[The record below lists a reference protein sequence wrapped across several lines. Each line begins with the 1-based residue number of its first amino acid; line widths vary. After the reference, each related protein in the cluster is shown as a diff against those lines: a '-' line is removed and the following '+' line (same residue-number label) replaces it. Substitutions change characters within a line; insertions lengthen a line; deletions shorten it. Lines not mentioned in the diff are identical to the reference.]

1 MKYAGIRILLTVSLL
16 ASGTLADVD
25 VENDNAENFTLSVY
39 ARIRFSEFGGALVMP
54 DKSFGIESTGLT
66 ADFDI
71 TDNTEG
77 QLQLEIR
84 PDDIFLKDCYILWE
98 PFDFLGAQAGKFKKP
113 FCLNTLTSTWDLQA
127 IDHSITHRELSNLL
141 YSGRDIGSVLIL
153 DPQLEY
159 LPTCTFGI
167 FNGSPNAL
175 NQNNEIQYAG
185 RAEFELPCDIVV
197 GTDLTSLR
205 LGEVDEFSVE
215 GYTCSARQQAIGGD
229 LQFETE
235 LGREFSLLLRGEFIR
250 GDNWSAA
257 DVISGDDSPEFQT
270 WWFTG
275 GVTWKTDKPA
285 LESISASLSMGSW
298 EPDRSM
304 GSWEDELV
312 ITLSVDTG
320 TPISIKAAMVNHRPH
335 NIMFEE
341 NRTDYILEA
350 ALDL

>member
-1 MKYAGIRILLTVSLL
+1 MKYAGIRILLTVFIIT
-16 ASGTLADVD
+16 AAALADVD
-25 VENDNAENFTLSVY
+25 VENDSAENFTLSVY
-39 ARIRFSEFGGALVMP
+39 AKIRFSEFGGALVIP
-54 DKSFGIESTGLT
+54 DRSFGIESAGLT

-98 PFDFLGAQAGKFKKP
+98 PFDFLGTQAGRFKKP

-127 IDHSITHRELSNLL
+127 IDHSITHRELSDLL

-153 DPQLEY
+153 DPRPEY
-159 LPTCTFGI
+159 LPKCTFGI
-167 FNGSPNAL
+167 FNGSPDAL
-175 NQNNEIQYAG
+175 NQNNEIQYTG
-185 RAEFELPCDIVV
+185 RAEFELPYDIVV
-197 GTDLTSLR
+197 GTDLSSLR
-205 LGEVDEFSVE
+205 FGEENLETAD
-215 GYTCSARQQAIGGD
+215 GYICSARQTAMGAD

-235 LGREFSLLLRGEFIR
+235 IERDFSMLLRGEFAR
-250 GDNWSAA
+250 GDNWLLA
-257 DVISGDDSPEFQT
+257 DVIGGDVPPEFST

-275 GVTWKTDKPA
+275 GIEWETDKPS
-285 LESISASLSMGSW
+285 LKSISASVSMGSW
-298 EPDRSM
+298 EPDRSV
-304 GSWEDELV
+304 GSREDELV

-320 TPISIKAAMVNHRPH
+320 SPVSFKAAMVNHRPH

>member
-1 MKYAGIRILLTVSLL
+1 MKYAGIRILLTVLIIT
-16 ASGTLADVD
+16 AAAFADVD

-39 ARIRFSEFGGALVMP
+39 ARIRFSEFGGALVIP
-54 DKSFGIESTGLT
+54 DRSFGIESAGLT

-98 PFDFLGAQAGKFKKP
+98 PFDFLGAQAGRFKKP

-127 IDHSITHRELSNLL
+127 IDHSITHRELSDLL

-153 DPQLEY
+153 DPRLEY

-167 FNGSPNAL
+167 FNGSPDAM

-185 RAEFELPCDIVV
+185 RAEFELPYDIVV
-197 GTDLTSLR
+197 GADLTSLR
-205 LGEVDEFSVE
+205 FGEEDEFSIE
-215 GYTCSARQQAIGGD
+215 GYRFSPRQTAMGAD

-235 LGREFSLLLRGEFIR
+235 LGRDFSLLLRGEFAR
-250 GDNWSAA
+250 GDNWLLANVIEG
-257 DVISGDDSPEFQT
+257 DVPPEFQT

-275 GVTWKTDKPA
+275 GITFETDKPS
-285 LESISASLSMGSW
+285 LESISASLNMGSW
-298 EPDRSM
+298 EPDRSV
-304 GSWEDELV
+304 GSREDELV

-320 TPISIKAAMVNHRPH
+320 TPLTIRAAMVNHRPH

>member
-1 MKYAGIRILLTVSLL
+1 MKYAGTRILLTVLIVT
-16 ASGTLADVD
+16 AAALADVD

-39 ARIRFSEFGGALVMP
+39 ARIRFSEFGGALVIP
-54 DKSFGIESTGLT
+54 DRSFGIESAGLT

-98 PFDFLGAQAGKFKKP
+98 PFDFLGAQAGRFKKP

-127 IDHSITHRELSNLL
+127 IDHSITHRELSDLL

-153 DPQLEY
+153 DPRFEY

-167 FNGSPNAL
+167 FNGSPDAL
-175 NQNNEIQYAG
+175 IQNNEIQYAG
-185 RAEFELPCDIVV
+185 RAEFELPYDIVV
-197 GTDLTSLR
+197 GADLTSLR
-205 LGEVDEFSVE
+205 LGEEDEFSVE
-215 GYTCSARQQAIGGD
+215 GYSFSPRQTAMGAD

-235 LGREFSLLLRGEFIR
+235 LGKDFLFLIRGEFVR
-250 GDNWSAA
+250 GDNWPLANVIEG
-257 DVISGDDSPEFQT
+257 DVPPEFQT

-275 GVTWKTDKPA
+275 GITFETDKPS

-298 EPDRSM
+298 EPDRSV
-304 GSWEDELV
+304 GSREDELV

-320 TPISIKAAMVNHRPH
+320 TPVTFRAAMAAHRPH

-341 NRTDYILEA
+341 DRTDYILEA

>member
-1 MKYAGIRILLTVSLL
+1 MKYAGTRILLTVLIVT
-16 ASGTLADVD
+16 AAALADVD

-39 ARIRFSEFGGALVMP
+39 ARIRFSEFGGALVIP
-54 DKSFGIESTGLT
+54 DRSFGIESAGLT

-98 PFDFLGAQAGKFKKP
+98 PLNLIGLQAGRFKKP

-127 IDHSITHRELSNLL
+127 IDHSITHRELTDLL

-153 DPQLEY
+153 DPESEF
-159 LPTCTFGI
+159 LPVCTFCI
-167 FNGSPNAL
+167 FNGSPDAI
-175 NQNNEIQYAG
+175 NQDNEIQYAG
-185 RAEFELPCDIVV
+185 RAEFELPCDIIV
-197 GTDLTSLR
+197 GADLTSLR
-205 LGEVDEFSVE
+205 FGEENLETVD
-215 GYTCSARQQAIGGD
+215 GYICSARQTAMGVD

-235 LGREFSLLLRGEFIR
+235 LGRDFSLLMRGEFIR
-250 GDNWSAA
+250 GDNWAAA
-257 DVISGDDSPEFQT
+257 DIINGEDPPEFQT

-275 GVTWKTDKPA
+275 GVTWKTGKASLDN
-285 LESISASLSMGSW
+285 ISASLSMGSW
-298 EPDRSM
+298 EPDRSV
-304 GSWEDELV
+304 GSREDELV
-312 ITLSVDTG
+312 MTLSVDTG
-320 TPISIKAAMVNHRPH
+320 TPVTFRAAMAAHRPH